1 MKKLIILVIFLIP
14 AISIAKSN
22 KQAEGNDHDNNC
34 RMYMDLANSIMMQKQ
49 NGVPLSKAL
58 EGNDY
63 AYKKNKDENMNK
75 IVGLIIR
82 DAYAQPSYSTE
93 SIKKEQLNEF
103 SVKYYL
109 GCMAMYE

>member
-1 MKKLIILVIFLIP
+1 MFLP
-14 AISIAKSN
+14 TISFASP
-22 KQAEGNDHDNNC
+22 KQPLNGNQHENNC

-49 NGVPLSKAL
+49 NGVPLVKAL

-82 DAYAQPSYSTE
+82 DAYAQPSYSTQ
-93 SIKKEQLNEF
+93 SIKNEQLNEF
-103 SVKYYL
+103 SAKYYL
-109 GCMAMYE
+109 GCMEMYE